1 MNTSSYLPNPVF
13 AALNTADAPFA
24 LVQGHARRFQ
34 AEVIPFAAVS
44 EPSAEALADLLP
56 LLAPGE
62 EIYLTAGEG
71 EVIPPVRGLEAVSTL
86 RGLQMRFVSAP
97 PADDGDSRR
106 VVRLTSDD
114 TDDMVELKARAF
126 PGFFGPRAPELGC
139 FFGIRDP
146 ETARLVAMG
155 GERLATYAEREVSA
169 VCTDPEHVGRG
180 YAARLVRAVVRHQ
193 AQLGVRSFLHV
204 SAANERAIS
213 LYKHLGFAVTGPID
227 FVKLRRV

>member
-1 MNTSSYLPNPVF
+1 MTTPSYLPNPVF

-24 LVQGHARRFQ
+24 LVGGRARRFE

-56 LLAPGE
+56 LLARGE

-71 EVIPPVRGLEAVSTL
+71 ELIPPVRGLEAVSML
-86 RGLQMRFVSAP
+86 RGLQMRLISAP
-97 PADDGDSRR
+97 PADDGDSR

-180 YAARLVRAVVRHQ
+180 YAARLVRAVIRHQ
-193 AQLGVRSFLHV
+193 AQLGVCSFLHV

-213 LYKHLGFAVTGPID
+213 LYKYLGFAVTGRID